1 MSHTLDRS
9 SASATPAA
17 AAANG
22 GELWAVSMAFV
33 QRSLQRV
40 RRMPSAFIPSLAMP
54 VFQAIA
60 FSGSFAAA
68 VKFAGVKNS
77 LDWFVPLAAIQG
89 ASFGALGVSFG
100 LILDLQNGF
109 FDRLRMAPLPRWSLV
124 LGPVMAALVRAIV
137 PIVLVTMVGFLG
149 GMNLPGGVLGLV
161 MLAVAAMSIA
171 YITASFGIGLTYRMR
186 SMAAAALMQFAI
198 FMTIFLSSAQ
208 MPLAAMRGWAHSVAR
223 INPMTNVLR
232 MARQGFLGDVTWH
245 DTWPGL
251 LAIAGLGVASTIW
264 ARRGLNSFDD

>member
-1 MSHTLDRS
+1 MSHTLDRVP
-9 SASATPAA
+9 ASAASSGSAA
-17 AAANG
+17 HG

-33 QRSLQRV
+33 RRSLQRV

-68 VKFAGVKNS
+68 VQFAGVKNS

-100 LILDLQNGF
+100 LIMDMQNGF
-109 FDRLRMAPLPRWSLV
+109 FDRLRMAPVPRWSLV
-124 LGPVMAALVRAIV
+124 LGPLMAALVRAIV
-137 PIVLVTMVGFLG
+137 PITLVTIVGFLG
-149 GMNLPGGVLGLV
+149 GMNLPGGAMGLA
-161 MLAVAAMSIA
+161 MLAVAAISIA
-171 YITASFGIGLTYRMR
+171 YIAAAFGIGLTYRMR
-186 SMAAAALMQFAI
+186 SMGAAALMQFAI

-208 MPLAAMRGWAHSVAR
+208 MPLGAMRGWAHSVAR

-232 MARQGFLGDVTWH
+232 MARQGFLGDVTWQH
-245 DTWPGL
+245 TWPGL
-251 LAIAGLGVASTIW
+251 LAIAGAGLASTIW
-264 ARRGLNSFDD
+264 ARRGLNSFDA